1 MRILSIILF
10 AILLAFSSFSA
21 IVEKSE
27 GVREIDPR
35 NYYIQETTVVE
46 IDGNK
51 VIFETE
57 NGNLFSIYGVED
69 WQVGDT
75 AILLFDNNGTH
86 EIKDDIILRE
96 FYRG

>member
-1 MRILSIILF
+1 MRILSTIIIAIIL
-10 AILLAFSSFSA
+10 ALSSFSA

-27 GVREIDPR
+27 SVREIDPR
-35 NYYIQETTVVE
+35 NYYIQETTVIE

-69 WQVGDT
+69 WQIGDK

-86 EIKDDIILRE
+86 EIKDDIIVRE